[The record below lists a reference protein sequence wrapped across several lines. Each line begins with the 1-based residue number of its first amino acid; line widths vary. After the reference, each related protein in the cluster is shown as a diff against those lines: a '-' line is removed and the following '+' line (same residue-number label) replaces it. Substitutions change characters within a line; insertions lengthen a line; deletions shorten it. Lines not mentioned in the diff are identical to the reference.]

1 MVRVFSFYDDAY
13 CGAHFLE
20 KQRQLHAS
28 RCRSHREENLRWL
41 DAVPCS
47 GRVPWWSMP
56 PPGVCLLKWTT
67 FRTRI
72 PKVGHDA
79 TCSEA
84 QVLVA
89 TADRV
94 INPEI
99 AHCHRTPERTYNWKV
114 FFSRGHC
121 IQNPCSTFCFQE
133 GYLGTWL
140 LPRWAF
146 ALANVYHDQHFWIA
160 DQDHFIRL
168 LLLFLYTFVCAPNN
182 AIDFVRN
189 DHPKLAS
196 SKQNSLQFDEAMMVE
211 TELVVH
217 AFNLFSHRFNTCLEK

>member
-47 GRVPWWSMP
+47 GRMPWWSMP

-114 FFSRGHC
+114 FLFAWPLHTKPMQHVLLSNG
-121 IQNPCSTFCFQE
+121 ILWDLVIAAVSTRPRKC
-133 GYLGTWL
+133 
-140 LPRWAF
+140 LPRST
-146 ALANVYHDQHFWIA
+146 
-160 DQDHFIRL
+160 L
-168 LLLFLYTFVCAPNN
+168 LDCWSRPLYKITFSFSLH
-182 AIDFVRN
+182 ISVR
-189 DHPKLAS
+189 
-196 SKQNSLQFDEAMMVE
+196 
-211 TELVVH
+211 TE
-217 AFNLFSHRFNTCLEK
+217 